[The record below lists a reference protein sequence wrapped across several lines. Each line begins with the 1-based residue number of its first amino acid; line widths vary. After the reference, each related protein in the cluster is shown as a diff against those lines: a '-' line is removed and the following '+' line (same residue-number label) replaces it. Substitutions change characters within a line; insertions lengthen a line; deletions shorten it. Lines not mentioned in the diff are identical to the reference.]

1 MGDGGDGGGAEG
13 MDALAEMPVEY
24 GTETVL
30 EVSGAPD
37 EFDNEFDNEFVGGG
51 GDGGATARERN
62 EDEVIE
68 LTWVEP
74 DTTSGT

>member
-13 MDALAEMPVEY
+13 MDALAEMPVAF

-30 EVSGAPD
+30 EVSGAPADDFDD
-37 EFDNEFDNEFVGGG
+37 EFVAGGG
-51 GDGGATARERN
+51 GDGGTIARERN

-68 LTWVEP
+68 LTWIEP
-74 DTTSGT
+74 DTTSGS